1 MTDCKFVYIIKGNAR
16 RSYIMKHWRVLMAEG
31 DGGDYD
37 NDFEDCD
44 GESDE

>member
-1 MTDCKFVYIIKGNAR
+1 
-16 RSYIMKHWRVLMAEG
+16 MKRWKVVLAEG